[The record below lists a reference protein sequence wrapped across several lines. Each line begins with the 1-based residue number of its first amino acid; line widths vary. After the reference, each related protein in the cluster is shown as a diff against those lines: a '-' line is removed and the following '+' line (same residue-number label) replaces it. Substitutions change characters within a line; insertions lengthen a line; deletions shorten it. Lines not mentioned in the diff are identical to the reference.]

1 MNKDEKVLKAIYDHF
16 VKSSDY
22 NGIALTNLSKKT
34 KIDYLEIL
42 EILKNLVNQDKV
54 SIQSGVNPFIIGIAH
69 YQVESQLKI
78 LEDAKNNK
86 SNTLSEF
93 KSVKISFDSH
103 LACAYPSQKTL
114 QNKRR
119 LTKFVFS
126 PYDKDLAL
134 GEPQLK
140 PIFFE
145 MEVLE
150 RYAKDPRYSFEFE
163 DYSGNIYH
171 NYDENDKPLLQETD
185 QVFLKTFG
193 LGFDEF
199 NNRIIVAYL
208 RYLGDL
214 TPEHQMFWKN
224 KEIKNRKCKMLEEYF
239 QNTIEG
245 NWTNTYS
252 LFSGFIG
259 EQKLV
264 NDYSKAIFNI
274 ELFRKTFE
282 DDKKP
287 KDFTVFILPTLE
299 NFNNFIHLLDKMT
312 SENLNKK
319 FFEGK
324 IELYEDVK
332 IDKQTFER
340 KHKNTLRLLEEWL
353 RKSYNFDDDEER
365 VNRLLFSP
373 LKSIR
378 KERQNPAHKIS
389 NNTYD
394 KKYIEMQRDFLSKAY
409 NAMKNLRYILQSH
422 PKSKVVEIP
431 EWLDNGKFISY

>member
-224 KEIKNRKCKMLEEYF
+224 KEIKKQKM
-239 QNTIEG
+239 QNVGRI
-245 NWTNTYS
+245 
-252 LFSGFIG
+252 
-259 EQKLV
+259 
-264 NDYSKAIFNI
+264 
-274 ELFRKTFE
+274 
-282 DDKKP
+282 
-287 KDFTVFILPTLE
+287 
-299 NFNNFIHLLDKMT
+299 
-312 SENLNKK
+312 
-319 FFEGK
+319 
-324 IELYEDVK
+324 
-332 IDKQTFER
+332 
-340 KHKNTLRLLEEWL
+340 
-353 RKSYNFDDDEER
+353 
-365 VNRLLFSP
+365 
-373 LKSIR
+373 
-378 KERQNPAHKIS
+378 
-389 NNTYD
+389 
-394 KKYIEMQRDFLSKAY
+394 LSKY
-409 NAMKNLRYILQSH
+409 N
-422 PKSKVVEIP
+422 
-431 EWLDNGKFISY
+431 

>member
-1 MNKDEKVLKAIYDHF
+1 MNNNEKILKTIYNHF

-22 NGIALTNLSKKT
+22 NGISLTALSSKT
-34 KIDYLEIL
+34 KIDYIGVL
-42 EILKNLVNQDKV
+42 EILKTLVIEDKV

-69 YQVESQLKI
+69 YKKESQLEI
-78 LEDAKNNK
+78 LEKAKENK
-86 SNTLSEF
+86 TEVLSEF
-93 KSVKISFDSH
+93 KSVRVSFDSH

-114 QNKRR
+114 KNKRR
-119 LTKFVFS
+119 LSKYVYS
-126 PYDKDLAL
+126 PYDKLLAL

-140 PIFFE
+140 PYFFE

-150 RYAKDPRYSFEFE
+150 RYTKDPRYSFEFE
-163 DYSGNIYH
+163 DYSGSIYH
-171 NYDENDKPLLQETD
+171 NYDENDKPLLKESD
-185 QVFLKTFG
+185 QAFLKTFG
-193 LGFDEF
+193 LGFDESDE
-199 NNRIIVAYL
+199 RIIVAYL

-214 TPEHQMFWKN
+214 TPEHQMFWKS
-224 KEIKNRKCKMLEEYF
+224 KEITNRKCTMLEEYF

-264 NDYSKAIFNI
+264 NEYSKAIFGL

-282 DDKKP
+282 ENKRP

-299 NFNNFIHLLDKMT
+299 NFNKFILLLDKMI
-312 SENLNKK
+312 SENINKK

-324 IELYEDVK
+324 IELFEDIK
-332 IDKQTFER
+332 INDQTFER

-353 RKSYNFDDDEER
+353 RKNYAFLDEEER
-365 VNRLLFSP
+365 VERLLFSP

-378 KERQNPAHKIS
+378 TERQSPAHRIS
-389 NNTYD
+389 NNIYD
-394 KKYIEMQRDFLSKAY
+394 KKYINMQRDFLSKAY
-409 NAMKNLRYILQSH
+409 NAMKNLRFILQSH
-422 PKSKVVEIP
+422 PKSKKVEIP
-431 EWLDNGKFISY
+431 DWLDDGKFILY